1 MYKGTEN
8 RLGNGSPSQPVFKV
22 QLDFRLDLPNSKPFG
37 HFVVKETFS
46 RSIGLHPYAVNHELR
61 DGAFARACD
70 DFFRRARRSLDIDL
84 FVGNVVFGQKALGFA
99 AIRAPG

>member
-1 MYKGTEN
+1 MYEGTEN
-8 RLGNGSPSQPVFKV
+8 RLGNGSPSQPDFKD
-22 QLDFRLDLPNSKPFG
+22 QLDSRLGLPDSKPPG

-46 RSIGLHPYAVNHELR
+46 RGIGLHPFAVNNELR

-70 DFFRRARRSLDIDL
+70 DFIRRARRSLDIDL
-84 FVGNVVFGQKALGFA
+84 CVSNVVFGQKALGFA